1 MNPYYSGDNEKN
13 NYKEVNEQ
21 APYMEVED
29 IKLRKAPSVDFN
41 HQIMK
46 RKHTSQIDMEKAKRE
61 AEELLREGDADKM
74 MKEKLM
80 FEQQSISL
88 FRIYGHLCEPI
99 DWVFVVFAIIG
110 SIGAGVSM
118 PIMSYLTSD
127 VYSDVGNTSESRDT
141 TANIEAM
148 KSVVKK
154 TMNDQIKKQLI
165 YGALSFL
172 FNFMSVCFWSLIGN
186 RCVYNLK
193 KKYFTTILAQEQG
206 WFDSNN
212 AFEFSTKV
220 QAQLEQV
227 EQGIGDKVGM
237 VLTMLS
243 QCVVGFI
250 FAFMASWKLTLVMLC
265 VGPVIIFFSM
275 FLMMAMRKGIMLA
288 RKTWETAGGIAE
300 EMLYNIKTVSSFANF
315 DYELRR
321 FNEKVEVVWNID
333 LINTCKLGFSVGFI
347 IFFLNLCIF
356 IAFIYGRTLIKKDYN
371 SNKGRDFT
379 GGDVMQAAFCTLMGI
394 AGIGMIAPNIKTIQ
408 ESCSAASDYF
418 NLYDRKPAMDLSQS
432 IERPPMD
439 QILGRIEFNGVNF
452 YYPSDPNQR
461 LILNGIDLYFEPGKK
476 VALVGESGCG
486 KSTTVNLIERL
497 YDITGGQLLIDG
509 IDINRYDIHYLRS
522 LIGYVQQ
529 EPVLFNKS
537 IRENLIFGRDEY
549 LNSLGNVDQLI
560 QEACDEAYATEF
572 INNLPDGLDY
582 VVGIKGSK
590 LSGGQKQRIA
600 IARAILAK
608 PKILILDEA
617 TSALDNKS
625 EKEVQRALDNI
636 SQKSVTTVIIA
647 HRLSTIKNADLI
659 YAIKGGKVLEQGTH
673 KQLLEKGGYYAGL
686 VRSQLAQDEIETQN
700 KIEEIQRK
708 KTSIKRRNT
717 DEEVH
722 FERRDAEIAVSEKD
736 VSIRPCVIL
745 GELCD
750 FKRDIFLACLGAA
763 ILGCLSPVNGLIMAK
778 SINALNSKYQTI
790 RYDDGLKYA
799 MIFLAFAFLQGI
811 GNCLM
816 LWKFLSL
823 GLTLARIYRKK
834 ILAKYLQLHLS
845 YFDVTSNAPGALL
858 TKLSIDTME
867 LNQLLMTILG
877 TTVQCSCVLV
887 VGLIIGCYYE
897 YRLTLIDFCFVPF
910 IVIANVIRRGMMQG
924 SSKKGIKANVEAGGI
939 LSECVINTKTIFSFN
954 FQPAA
959 IQMYLDAIEFVRQQ
973 FYRDA
978 FISGFFIGLG
988 NFCSFAANASVYAA
1002 AKKFILD
1009 GSLDSEDMAIAMSVV
1024 TTCAQGISNGMGNLG
1039 NLKKASVAF
1048 KSIYS
1053 TLDTPS
1059 LINPF
1064 RKFNEGKMTAM
1075 NIRGKIELRH
1085 VYFAYPT
1092 RPETVIL
1099 KDVSLTIMPGQ
1110 QAALV
1115 GYSGSGKSTVIQ
1127 LLNRFYDVED
1137 GKGEILIDDVNIKDY
1152 NLYELRKKV
1161 GLVSQE
1167 PSLFRVSVLENV
1179 RYGRLDATDEECIE
1193 AAREANIMKFFT
1205 KDRMNEVIGQQNKDS
1220 GEKSQGVGAKK
1231 DPVSGGEKQRLAIAR
1246 AFLKNPTILL
1256 LDEATSALDKDSE
1269 LEVQKSLDKLAVNR
1283 TCVSIAHRLS
1293 TIENCDQIFVLE
1305 NGRLVEQGTHE
1316 ELMKLGR
1323 KYYTLHKY
1331 SDTG

>member
-1 MNPYYSGDNEKN
+1 MYGYYAGDNERNDYDTIEKIDTTN
-13 NYKEVNEQ
+13 VNLEMQ
-21 APYMEVED
+21 D
-29 IKLRKAPSVDFN
+29 KRLHRAPSVDFN
-41 HQIMK
+41 HKMLK
-46 RKHTSQIDMEKAKRE
+46 KKHTSQMDLEKARRE
-61 AEELLREGDADKM
+61 AEELLKEGDANQI
-74 MKEKLM
+74 MKDKLM
-80 FEQQSISL
+80 FEQKSVNL
-88 FRIYGHLCEPI
+88 FKMYGHLFEPI
-99 DWVFVVFAIIG
+99 DWLFLVFAIIG
-110 SIGAGVSM
+110 SIGAGISM
-118 PIMSYLTSD
+118 PIMSYFTSD
-127 VYSDVGNTSESRDT
+127 VYSDVGNTSESVTAEDIALMREVVEDT
-141 TANIEAM
+141 ME
-148 KSVVKK
+148 
-154 TMNDQIKKQLI
+154 DQIKKQLI
-165 YGALSFL
+165 CGAVSFVC
-172 FNFMSVCFWSLIGN
+172 NFLSVCFWSLIGN
-186 RCVYNLK
+186 RCCYNLK

-212 AFEFSTKV
+212 AFEFATKV

-227 EQGIGDKVGM
+227 EQGIGDKVGLVITM
-237 VLTMLS
+237 VS
-243 QCVVGFI
+243 QCIVGFI
-250 FAFMASWKLTLVMLC
+250 FAFIASWKLTLVMLC
-265 VGPVIIFFSM
+265 VAPIILFFTM
-275 FLMMAMRKGIMLA
+275 FLMLALRKGIVLA

-300 EMLYNIKTVSSFANF
+300 EMLYNIKTVASFANF
-315 DYELRR
+315 EYELKR
-321 FNEKVEVVWNID
+321 FYEKVEVVWSID
-333 LINTCKLGFSVGFI
+333 LINSCKLGFSVGFI

-371 SNKGRDFT
+371 TNKGRDFT
-379 GGDVMQAAFCTLMGI
+379 GGDVISAAFCTLMGI

-418 NLYDRKPAMDLSQS
+418 NLYERRPEMDLSQS
-432 IERPPMD
+432 TEKPPLD
-439 QILGRIEFNGVNF
+439 NIHGLIEFKGVDF
-452 YYPSDPNQR
+452 YYPSDPNKR
-461 LILNGIDLYFEPGKK
+461 LILNGIDLLFEPGKK

-497 YDITGGQLLIDG
+497 YDICGGELLIDG
-509 IDINRYDIHYLRS
+509 LDIRKYDIRYLRG

-529 EPVLFNKS
+529 EPVLFNTS
-537 IRENLIFGRDEY
+537 IRDNLIFGREEQ
-549 LNSLGNVDQLI
+549 LNEIGNIDQLI
-560 QEACDEAYATEF
+560 QEACDDAYASEF
-572 INNLPDGLDY
+572 INNLPDGLNY

-590 LSGGQKQRIA
+590 LSGGQKQRLA

-659 YAIKGGKVLEQGTH
+659 YACRGGKVLEQGNH

-700 KIEEIQRK
+700 KQEEIIRK

-717 DEEVH
+717 DEEVQ
-722 FERRDAEIAVSEKD
+722 FEHKDKEISLKESDIPV
-736 VSIRPCVIL
+736 RPCNVIR
-745 GELCD
+745 ELSD
-750 FKRDIFLACLGAA
+750 FKLDIGLACLGAT

-778 SINALNSKYQTI
+778 AINALNSKYQTI

-799 MIFLAFAFLQGI
+799 FIFLAFAFLQGI

-816 LWKFLSL
+816 IWKFMSL
-823 GLTLARIYRKK
+823 GQTLARIYRKK
-834 ILAKYLQLHLS
+834 LLKKYLSLHLS
-845 YFDVTSNAPGALL
+845 YFDVNENSPGSLL
-858 TKLSIDTME
+858 TRMSIDTIE
-867 LNQLLMTILG
+867 LNQMLNSILG
-877 TTVQCSCVLV
+877 VSVQCGVVLI

-910 IVIANVIRRGMMQG
+910 IVAANVIRRGMMQG
-924 SSKKGIKANVEAGGI
+924 TSKKGVKANVEAGGI

-954 FQPAA
+954 FQPSA
-959 IQMYLDAIEFVRQQ
+959 IRMYLNAIEFIRQQ

-978 FISGFFIGLG
+978 FISGFFVALG
-988 NFCSFAANASVYAA
+988 NFASFAANAAVFAL
-1002 AKKFILD
+1002 AKKYILD
-1009 GSLDSEDMAIAMSVV
+1009 GSLDSEDMAVAMSVV

-1039 NLKKASVAF
+1039 NLKKALVAY

-1059 LINPF
+1059 LIPPYE
-1064 RKFNEGKMTAM
+1064 RDNEGKVSAM
-1075 NIRGKIELRH
+1075 NIKGKIELRH

-1092 RPETVIL
+1092 RPENVIL
-1099 KDVSLTIMPGQ
+1099 KDVSLVINPGE
-1110 QAALV
+1110 QAAFV
-1115 GYSGSGKSTVIQ
+1115 GYSGSGKSTIIQ
-1127 LLNRFYDVED
+1127 LLNRFYDVEE
-1137 GKGEILIDDVNIKDY
+1137 GKGEVLIDDVNIKDY

-1167 PSLFRVSVLENV
+1167 PTLFRISVLENV
-1179 RYGRLDATDEECIE
+1179 RYGNLNATDEQCIE

-1205 KDRMNEVIGQQNKDS
+1205 PDRMNEVIGENKKD
-1220 GEKSQGVGAKK
+1220 EAVGTKK

-1269 LEVQKSLDKLAVNR
+1269 LEVQKSLDKLSKNR
-1283 TCVSIAHRLS
+1283 TSVSIAHRLS
-1293 TIENCDQIFVLE
+1293 TIEGCDKIFVLE

-1331 SDTG
+1331 SDSG